1 MPTLHEVSQL
11 GQSIWLDF
19 IDREFLKAGKLQ
31 ELIEAGIRGV
41 TSNPSLFQKAI
52 SKGDDY
58 DEAIATLVRSG
69 TGLVDAVYEALAAE
83 DIRQTAD
90 LLRPLYDGT
99 KGADGFVSLE
109 ADPELA
115 YDTEE
120 TIAEVRRLYQQVD
133 RANVMIKVPATAAGI
148 PAIATL
154 IGEGININVTLMFSL
169 RDYEAVSDAYLRGLE
184 RILDNNGDVSQVA
197 SVASF
202 FVSRVDTA
210 VDEQLD
216 QLASDTAQSLKG
228 RIGIANAK
236 MAYLRYLQVFSS
248 PRWQRLAVHG
258 ARPQRILYGSTSVKN
273 PHYPDTMYM
282 DELMGVNTVNTVPLA
297 TIEAFQERGAVAPAL
312 TTNLEAARQQLVQ
325 LAQLDIDLERITQQL
340 QDDGVTQ
347 FADAFERLL
356 LAIDEKCDRYQRRK
370 WPPNLILEREASEA

>member
-1 MPTLHEVSQL
+1 MPTLHQVSQL

-19 IDREFLKAGKLQ
+19 IDREFIKAGKLQ
-31 ELIEAGIRGV
+31 ELIDAGLRGV
-41 TSNPSLFQKAI
+41 TSNPSIFKKAI
-52 SKGDDY
+52 TEGNDY
-58 DEAIATLVRSG
+58 DEAIAALVNSG
-69 TGLVDAVYEALAAE
+69 DSSATSIYEALAIE

-90 LLRPLYDGT
+90 LFHPTYNETD
-99 KGADGFVSLE
+99 GADGFVSLE

-120 TIAEVRRLYQQVD
+120 TIKEVRRLFQEVD
-133 RANVMIKVPATAAGI
+133 RPNVMIKVPATSAGI
-148 PAIATL
+148 PAITTL

-169 RDYEAVSDAYLRGLE
+169 RDYEAVSAAYLRGLE
-184 RILDNNGDVSQVA
+184 RLLDGGGDVSQVA

-216 QLASDTAQSLKG
+216 QLADESAQTLKG

-248 PRWQRLAVHG
+248 PRWQRLAAHD

-273 PHYPDTMYM
+273 PDYPDTMYV

-297 TIEAFQERGAVAPAL
+297 TIDAFLERGTVSDAL
-312 TTNLEAARQQLVQ
+312 TTKLEEARRQLVQ
-325 LAQLDIDLERITQQL
+325 LSQLEIDLERITQQL
-340 QDDGVTQ
+340 QDDGVTK
-347 FADAFERLL
+347 FADAFEHLL
-356 LAIDEKCDRYQRRK
+356 LAIDEQG
-370 WPPNLILEREASEA
+370 EG

>member
-1 MPTLHEVSQL
+1 MPTLHQVSQL

-19 IDREFLKAGKLQ
+19 IDREFIKAGKLQ
-31 ELIEAGIRGV
+31 ELIDAGLRGV
-41 TSNPSLFQKAI
+41 TSNPSIFKKAI
-52 SKGDDY
+52 TEGNDY
-58 DEAIATLVRSG
+58 DEAIAALVNSG
-69 TGLVDAVYEALAAE
+69 DSSATSIYEALAIE

-90 LLRPLYDGT
+90 LFHPTYNETD
-99 KGADGFVSLE
+99 GADGFVSLE

-120 TIAEVRRLYQQVD
+120 TIKEVRRLFQEVD
-133 RANVMIKVPATAAGI
+133 RPNVMIKVPATSAGI
-148 PAIATL
+148 PAITTL

-169 RDYEAVSDAYLRGLE
+169 RDYEAVSAAYLRGLE
-184 RILDNNGDVSQVA
+184 RLLDGGGGVSQVA

-216 QLASDTAQSLKG
+216 QLADESAQTLKG

-248 PRWQRLAVHG
+248 PRWQRLAAHD

-273 PHYPDTMYM
+273 PDYPDTMYV

-297 TIEAFQERGAVAPAL
+297 TIDAFLERGTVSDAL
-312 TTNLEAARQQLVQ
+312 TTKLEEARRQLVQ
-325 LAQLDIDLERITQQL
+325 LSQLEIDLERITQQL
-340 QDDGVTQ
+340 QDDGVTK
-347 FADAFERLL
+347 FADAFEHLL
-356 LAIDEKCDRYQRRK
+356 LAIDEQG
-370 WPPNLILEREASEA
+370 EG